1 MKILEEPKDIRL
13 KIMDFLSRREHS
25 SKEIYRKMS
34 RKVESK
40 EMLIQS
46 IQELEKDG
54 LISDERFAESYFQSR
69 KRRGFGPL
77 RIKNELIQR
86 GVQENL
92 FYSLDATT
100 DWSYYALEALK
111 KKMNG
116 KMPEETKDILKLN
129 IPTGVPLVYELD
141 EGLKPIKSYFLGDQ
155 DEISKKADAVAA
167 QGRKE

>member
-100 DWSYYALEALK
+100 PRP
-111 KKMNG
+111 MPG
-116 KMPEETKDILKLN
+116 KM
-129 IPTGVPLVYELD
+129 
-141 EGLKPIKSYFLGDQ
+141 
-155 DEISKKADAVAA
+155 
-167 QGRKE
+167 